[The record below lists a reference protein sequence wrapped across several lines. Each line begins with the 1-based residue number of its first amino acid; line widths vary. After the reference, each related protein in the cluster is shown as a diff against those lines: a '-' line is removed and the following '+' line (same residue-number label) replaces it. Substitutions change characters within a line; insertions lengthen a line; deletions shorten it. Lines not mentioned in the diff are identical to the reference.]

1 MIGSFGGALLGGIVA
16 YKSTVRANN
25 FLLRRKKLEESL
37 GIATQLEQEDIS
49 GAAAIKICLKA
60 NDIVKNHDV
69 LQSYSAKINTVNV
82 IRLRTLLQIYHEES
96 YEKANNLNTKLIAL
110 KVRTRKITSKTSLD
124 EAEGLSALAMECV
137 ILIFEIKKSLMKELK
152 I

>member
-1 MIGSFGGALLGGIVA
+1 
-16 YKSTVRANN
+16 
-25 FLLRRKKLEESL
+25 
-37 GIATQLEQEDIS
+37 
-49 GAAAIKICLKA
+49 
-60 NDIVKNHDV
+60 
-69 LQSYSAKINTVNV
+69 QSYSAKINTVNV